1 MVNIY
6 ELKLTNLQ
14 QRILR
19 LLFIRIGKSLN
30 ALALAKNLKVSQPA
44 VSKALPLLEKEG
56 FIKLQKDKESGRFSI
71 ELNRDNHRVMQLKRA
86 DNLRLIYETGFADYL
101 EKEFAG
107 ATIILFGSYARGDDT
122 LNSDI
127 DISVIGRKSKLVELN
142 NFERILERKINI
154 NFYNS
159 FKEIHKNL
167 KENLFNGI
175 VLYGGVEL

>member
-19 LLFIRIGKSLN
+19 LLFVKVGVSLN
-30 ALALAKNLKVSQPA
+30 ALGIAKNLKVSQPA
-44 VSKALPLLEKEG
+44 VSKALPFLVKEE
-56 FIKLQKDKESGRFSI
+56 FVKLQKDKESGRFSI
-71 ELNRDNHRVMQLKRA
+71 ELNRENHKIMQLKRA
-86 DNLRLIYETGFADYL
+86 DNLRLIYEFGLADYL

-127 DISVIGRKSKLVELN
+127 DIAIIGRKDKLINLI
-142 NFERILERKINI
+142 NFEKIFERKII
-154 NFYNS
+154 LNFYNS
-159 FKEIHKNL
+159 FKDIHKNL

-175 VLYGGVEL
+175 ILYGGVEL